1 MGKKIAIGIMTMM
14 CLFFVWGCQTAT
26 VDKTAEDYGKI
37 ETLTKAVDEVAFSKE
52 TYSMD
57 RHKIFV
63 YEIGSNFQGKDDFST
78 RLKSKLGDDF
88 DGKLS
93 NGDKFYVRIQISG
106 KGNTLYANYKIY
118 AGGYEDENML
128 YPTWN
133 YTKLPFSDAVSFD
146 GLAAG
151 TIK

>member
-1 MGKKIAIGIMTMM
+1 MGKKIAIGIIAMM
-14 CLFFVWGCQTAT
+14 CLLFAAGCQTAT
-26 VDKTAEDYGKI
+26 VDKTAEDYKKI
-37 ETLTKAVDEVAFSKE
+37 ETLTKAVDEVAFSRE

-57 RHKIFV
+57 R
-63 YEIGSNFQGKDDFST
+63 
-78 RLKSKLGDDF
+78 R
-88 DGKLS
+88 
-93 NGDKFYVRIQISG
+93 
-106 KGNTLYANYKIY
+106 KIY

-146 GLAAG
+146 GLAAE